1 MKPSRVLPVSLREY
15 RHKEIDTTMKRL
27 FHISLAYAL
36 AAALAVPTVAA
47 AQMAPAPTAKNPHYF
62 TRAVHSV
69 TVSPSQSTKIAAI
82 TAAYRKAHPDS
93 APHDAK
99 AEAQFHQDIS
109 NVLTPAQRLQ
119 VAARV
124 KQLRAAGVAKP

>member
-1 MKPSRVLPVSLREY
+1 MSRLSQL
-15 RHKEIDTTMKRL
+15 
-27 FHISLAYAL
+27 SLAFAL
-36 AAALAVPTVAA
+36 AAALAVPTVSA
-47 AQMAPAPTAKNPHYF
+47 AQMAPVPTAKNPHYF

-69 TVSPSQSTKIAAI
+69 SLNPAQQTKIAAI

-93 APHDAK
+93 APHDAP

-124 KQLRAAGVAKP
+124 KQLRAAGVAKR